1 MGVAGLHT
9 KSSYPLI
16 IQENLEN
23 PKNRGIM
30 GTTVNGRPLLY
41 HSLDKIK
48 VKIDSLKK
56 SSTEEADLALRAIL
70 RALGGTE

>member
-1 MGVAGLHT
+1 
-9 KSSYPLI
+9 
-16 IQENLEN
+16 
-23 PKNRGIM
+23 M
-30 GTTVNGRPLLY
+30 GTTVNGRLDPILSVTASAALL
-41 HSLDKIK
+41 SLDKIM